1 VPPDVKIYE
10 TPYVNQSRGDV
21 NTMIGID
28 FLSFLVLFGISVV
41 VAAAKIVISLTG
53 TRRDPLEV
61 FADLTVAWLGGWL
74 GSPVFG
80 FWFPALRY
88 QEVFIVPALLGAAA
102 AVVLKE
108 WYIRHR
114 GRAVGA
120 S

>member
-1 VPPDVKIYE
+1 MGTV
-10 TPYVNQSRGDV
+10 
-21 NTMIGID
+21 IGID
-28 FLSFLVLFGISVV
+28 FLSFLVLLRISVV
-41 VAAAKIVISLTG
+41 VVAAKIVIS
-53 TRRDPLEV
+53 DPLEV
-61 FADLTVAWLGGWL
+61 SADLTVAWLGGWL

-80 FWFPALRY
+80 FWFPELRY

-114 GRAVGA
+114 GRAAGA

>member
-1 VPPDVKIYE
+1 MV
-10 TPYVNQSRGDV
+10 
-21 NTMIGID
+21 IGID
-28 FLSFLVLFGISVV
+28 FLSFLVLLGISVV
-41 VAAAKIVISLTG
+41 IAAAKIVISLAG

-80 FWFPALRY
+80 FWFPELRY
-88 QEVFIVPALLGAAA
+88 QQIFIVPALLGAAA

-114 GRAVGA
+114 GRPTGA
-120 S
+120 

>member
-1 VPPDVKIYE
+1 
-10 TPYVNQSRGDV
+10 
-21 NTMIGID
+21 MIGID

-41 VAAAKIVISLTG
+41 VVAAKIVISLTG

-61 FADLTVAWLGGWL
+61 SADLTVAWLGGWL

-80 FWFPALRY
+80 FWFPELRY

-114 GRAVGA
+114 GRAAGA